1 MLFILIIVLIIIA
14 IILSILKKKNV
25 ITLKFNGK
33 KIIIIL
39 LVFLLLYGC
48 LKIFVKRHDIIFF
61 FESLQ
66 YENVN
71 KYDYSNDITN
81 NGYISKEGAIK
92 IAKEK
97 TNKKRIAKVTC
108 ELIENGTYINTYIN
122 YDELFKDILDKTSD
136 TSNNSKQAT
145 FWSITLTTGWDYLCG
160 HEEEWYFKIDYYTG
174 EILQWDVTM

>member
-1 MLFILIIVLIIIA
+1 MLFILIILLIIVA
-14 IILSILKKKNV
+14 IILSILKKRNV

-39 LVFLLLYGC
+39 LIFLLLYGC
-48 LKIFVKRHDIIFF
+48 FKIFVKRHDIIFF
-61 FESLQ
+61 FQSLE
-66 YENVN
+66 YENVD
-71 KYDYSNDITN
+71 KYDYSNDIAN

-108 ELIENGTYINTYIN
+108 ELIENGTYIN
-122 YDELFKDILDKTSD
+122 YDEVFKNILDKTSD
-136 TSNNSKQAT
+136 TSNNKKQAT
-145 FWSITLTTGWDYLCG
+145 FWLITLTTGWDYLCG

-174 EILQWDVTM
+174 EILQWDVTK

>member
-1 MLFILIIVLIIIA
+1 MLFILIIVLIVTS
-14 IILSILKKKNV
+14 IILSILKKKNL
-25 ITLKFNGK
+25 ITLKFNEK

-39 LVFLLLYGC
+39 LMFLLLFGC

-61 FESLQ
+61 FQSLE
-66 YENVN
+66 YENID

-108 ELIENGTYINTYIN
+108 ELVENGTYIN
-122 YDELFKDILDKTSD
+122 YDEMFKDILDKTSS
-136 TSNNSKQAT
+136 TSSNKKKAT
-145 FWSITLTTGWDYLCG
+145 FWLITLTTGWDYLCG

-174 EILQWDVTM
+174 DILQWDVTM

>member
-1 MLFILIIVLIIIA
+1 MLFILIIVLIVTS
-14 IILSILKKKNV
+14 IILSILKKKNL
-25 ITLKFNGK
+25 ITLKFNEK

-39 LVFLLLYGC
+39 LMFLLLFGC

-61 FESLQ
+61 FQSLK
-66 YENVN
+66 YENID

-108 ELIENGTYINTYIN
+108 ELVENGTYIN
-122 YDELFKDILDKTSD
+122 YDEMFKDILDKTSS
-136 TSNNSKQAT
+136 TSSNKKKAT
-145 FWSITLTTGWDYLCG
+145 FWLITLTTGWDYLCG

-174 EILQWDVTM
+174 DILQWDVTM